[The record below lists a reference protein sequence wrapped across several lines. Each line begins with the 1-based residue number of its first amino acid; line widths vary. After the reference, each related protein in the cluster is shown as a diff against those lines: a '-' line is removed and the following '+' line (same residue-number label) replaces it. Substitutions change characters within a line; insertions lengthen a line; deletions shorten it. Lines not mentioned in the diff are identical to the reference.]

1 MVNDDLRQHMGSVE
15 QVKELA
21 KNKMNANT
29 ESLVWSKWN
38 GFHIGNKVL
47 VSTNID
53 KRNANLLLEFI
64 NTPKSPS
71 EQDKL

>member
-1 MVNDDLRQHMGSVE
+1 ME
-15 QVKELA
+15 EVKELA
-21 KNKMNANT
+21 KKNKMNANT
-29 ESLVWSKWN
+29 ESSDWSKWN

-47 VSTNID
+47 VSTNMD